1 MSNDRQ
7 TFSDRD
13 SINLSW
19 IAYDGRLFMDDDVLD
34 SMLCGEDGMVAEAY
48 VYVQEF
54 MRNAPTTTLRDI

>member
-1 MSNDRQ
+1 MSNARQ

-34 SMLCGEDGMVAEAY
+34 RCFAATYKSVSNICRIFAGEKLVTHD
-48 VYVQEF
+48 F
-54 MRNAPTTTLRDI
+54 N

>member
-19 IAYDGRLFMDDDVLD
+19 IAYDGRLCMDDDVLD
-34 SMLCGEDGMVAEAY
+34 SMLCGD
-48 VYVQEF
+48 
-54 MRNAPTTTLRDI
+54 L

>member
-19 IAYDGRLFMDDDVLD
+19 IAYDKFMDDDVLD
-34 SMLCGEDGMVAEAY
+34 SMLCGD
-48 VYVQEF
+48 
-54 MRNAPTTTLRDI
+54 L

>member
-1 MSNDRQ
+1 MMWRRNAVGPAFR
-7 TFSDRD
+7 
-13 SINLSW
+13 
-19 IAYDGRLFMDDDVLD
+19 RLLMDDDVLD

>member
-1 MSNDRQ
+1 M
-7 TFSDRD
+7 
-13 SINLSW
+13 SW
-19 IAYDGRLFMDDDVLD
+19 IAYDGPAFRRLFMDDDVLD